1 MTALQGSR
9 TEKNILTAFAGESQA
24 RNRYSFAAK
33 VAKKEGL
40 VQIAN
45 IFEKTAEQE
54 RAHAKSLFKLLEGG
68 EVEVQASF
76 PAGTIGTTTENL
88 EAAAAGEEHE
98 YMEMYPEFSKIAEEE
113 GFAVI
118 AAMFR
123 AIARAEQQHAK
134 QYRAFITNL
143 KDGKVFKRD
152 ETVTWYCVK
161 CGFLHEGTEAPL
173 KCPACSHPQS
183 YFEILSEN
191 W

>member
-33 VAKKEGL
+33 VAQKEGL
-40 VQIAN
+40 IQIAN

-68 EVEVQASF
+68 EVEIQASF
-76 PAGTIGTTTENL
+76 PAGTIGTTLENL

-98 YMEMYPEFSKIAEEE
+98 YMEMYPEFAQIAEEE
-113 GFAVI
+113 GFSLI
-118 AAMFR
+118 AATFK
-123 AIARAEQQHAK
+123 AIAKAEQQHAK
-134 QYRAFITNL
+134 QYRTFIANL
-143 KDGKVFKRD
+143 KEGKVFKRD
-152 ETVTWYCVK
+152 ETVTWYCIK
-161 CGFLHEGTEAPL
+161 CGFLHECPEAPL

-183 YFEILSEN
+183 YFELLSEN

>member
-1 MTALQGSR
+1 MVALQGSR

-54 RAHAKSLFKLLEGG
+54 RAHAKSLFTLLEGG

-76 PAGTIGTTTENL
+76 PAGTIGTTMENL

-98 YMEMYPEFSKIAEEE
+98 YMEMYPDFAKVAEKE
-113 GFAVI
+113 GFPVI
-118 AAMFR
+118 AAIFR
-123 AIARAEQQHAK
+123 AIAKAEQQHAK
-134 QYRAFITNL
+134 QYRSFITNL

-152 ETVTWYCVK
+152 GAVVWYCIK
-161 CGFLHEGTEAPL
+161 CGFFHEGTEAPQ
-173 KCPACSHPQS
+173 KCPVCAHPQS
-183 YFEILSEN
+183 YFELLAEN

>member
-33 VAKKEGL
+33 AAKKEGL

-54 RAHAKSLFKLLEGG
+54 RAHAKTLFKLLEGG

-76 PAGTIGTTTENL
+76 PAGTIGTTLENL

-98 YMEMYPEFSKIAEEE
+98 YMEMYPEFAQIAEEE
-113 GFAVI
+113 SFSLIAVI
-118 AAMFR
+118 FK
-123 AIARAEQQHAK
+123 AIAKAEQQHAK
-134 QYRAFITNL
+134 QYRTFITNL
-143 KDGKVFKRD
+143 KEGKVFKRD
-152 ETVTWYCVK
+152 ETVTWYCTK
-161 CGFLHEGTEAPL
+161 CGFLHECMEAPL

-183 YFEILSEN
+183 YFELLSEN